1 MVLWDTLM
9 LSLSAYG
16 ILSRPE
22 ICSGDQSNISLLAT
36 MFRNFRLTTRRHLGP
51 QDRIPG
57 LVIRFM
63 GSIGRTAA
71 VACDLPAHR
80 RGGSIENTDMPD

>member
-1 MVLWDTLM
+1 MVSWDTLM
-9 LSLSAYG
+9 LSSSGYC

-36 MFRNFRLTTRRHLGP
+36 MFRNFRLTARRHLRS

-71 VACDLPAHR
+71 VACDLPARR
-80 RGGSIENTDMPD
+80 RGGSIDPLS

>member
-1 MVLWDTLM
+1 MVSWDTLM
-9 LSLSAYG
+9 LSSSGYC

-22 ICSGDQSNISLLAT
+22 ICSGDQSNISLRAR
-36 MFRNFRLTTRRHLGP
+36 MFRNFRLTARRHLRS

-63 GSIGRTAA
+63 GRTAA
-71 VACDLPAHR
+71 VVCDLPARR
-80 RGGSIENTDMPD
+80 RGGSIDPLS